1 MEPTSRERTPS
12 RGLLPHGRHVT
23 EPLFAV
29 WVSTE
34 GLPLC
39 PILCTD
45 GDHATSLLVDLASH
59 RIITDGALVPCCRN
73 DQNTACTRDTMYEPG
88 ELDRPT
94 EVLMRAAMARGIT
107 WPADLGQPEPE
118 YSVLFDD

>member
-1 MEPTSRERTPS
+1 MW
-12 RGLLPHGRHVT
+12 RGAHVT
-23 EPLFAV
+23 EPLFTV
-29 WVSTE
+29 WATTDGTPCS
-34 GLPLC
+34 
-39 PILCTD
+39 PILCTT
-45 GDHATSLLVDLASH
+45 GDLATTFAVDL
-59 RIITDGALVPCCRN
+59 GAKRLAHGVILVPCCQAN
-73 DQNTACTRDTMYEPG
+73 GGACIRDTMYEPG